1 VEGDLNATCCFKTD
15 EGKAPKVNYLQ
26 PKIHQNIVF
35 SIVSGETRVMIKSE
49 IHMKRRCESNRV
61 ISRGFTLIELLVV
74 IAIIAI
80 LAAMLLPA
88 LSAAKYRALVTNCT
102 SNCKQWGIAMT
113 TFALDN
119 NNFFPN
125 EPLPATSGGDPWDV
139 ADAFITDMA
148 QYGMD
153 TPKVWF
159 CPARSWGY
167 SSADKLCQQKLNHP
181 LRTVTNDVAY
191 LFAYQGQWP
200 GPDFEQLASSWANPP
215 GGGLNAGA
223 GYEPWIKRQIGNASP
238 PSFFPSIYR
247 DGMGGQ
253 LNPNRNSPYE
263 WLQKTSDSHAAVVP
277 ILTDIVVSRNGMHNP
292 ATLNALGIRAL
303 NRGQGHPAGGSVN
316 GIIKSTDLVFG
327 DGHVETRQATA
338 ILWRYP
344 ANGATFT
351 AFY

>member
-1 VEGDLNATCCFKTD
+1 MNM
-15 EGKAPKVNYLQ
+15 LQ
-26 PKIHQNIVF
+26 PKGHQNIVF
-35 SIVSGETRVMIKSE
+35 SIVSDETRVMLKSE
-49 IHMKRRCESNRV
+49 IHMKRRYESNRV
-61 ISRGFTLIELLVV
+61 FSRGFTLIELLVV

-119 NNFFPN
+119 NSFFPN

-148 QYGMD
+148 QYGMN

-181 LRTVTNDVAY
+181 LSTVTNDVAY

-223 GYEPWIKRQIGNASP
+223 GYEPWIKRKIGNVPPPQP
-238 PSFFPSIYR
+238 PSFCPSIYNVN
-247 DGMGGQ
+247 GS

-263 WLQKTSDSHAAVVP
+263 WLQKTSDPHAAVLP
-277 ILTDIVVSRNGMHNP
+277 ILTDIVVSKNGMKSP
-292 ATLNALGIRAL
+292 AVLNALGIRAL

-338 ILWRYP
+338 IFWRYP
-344 ANGATFT
+344 ANGAPFT